1 MKMYYNK
8 LQFSNP
14 TEGKVL
20 VVDGAVHILSEI
32 SVVHQ

>member
-1 MKMYYNK
+1 M
-8 LQFSNP
+8 LQFYTP

-20 VVDGAVHILSEI
+20 AVDGAVHILSEI